1 MLQCTRIGLPALL
14 PFLSI
19 LISCGKY
26 EERKSETS
34 NGLQDGHG
42 GRGHGKD
49 GGPRLLAGA
58 PGCEAVVKDV
68 YEVLLELRQRLDQEG
83 PLACVQEGRLGEPCP
98 RALAL

>member
-1 MLQCTRIGLPALL
+1 MPGGPGVLVTVMREPGLMSQCTRIGLPALL
-14 PFLSI
+14 PCLSI

-68 YEVLLELRQRLDQEG
+68 YEVLLELR
-83 PLACVQEGRLGEPCP
+83 
-98 RALAL
+98 